1 MLLAFRRSRVVPGS
15 EKLEKWLL
23 DHGIRPLIAHPE
35 RNRQIMRDALLL
47 ETFLDLGCRLQ
58 VTAGQS
64 SETYARCSCDN
75 SGEATAEP
83 GKPHSTERIIRT
95 SCI

>member
-1 MLLAFRRSRVVPGS
+1 MVVSGLELRFFLSKIYRPALGDRVMLLAFRRSRVVPGS

-35 RNRQIMRDALLL
+35 CNRQIMRDALLL

-58 VTAGQS
+58 VTAG
-64 SETYARCSCDN
+64 
-75 SGEATAEP
+75 
-83 GKPHSTERIIRT
+83 TEQRDLCQVLLR
-95 SCI
+95 